1 MKRKIVYSMTLLL
14 IIGLV
19 TSFLIISRGR
29 ASQPIPSSSVNPE
42 LKSLVAAP
50 GRVEPI
56 SEEINLGADISGK
69 IKEVLVEEGDQI
81 KEGQVIAVLENDDYR
96 AQVSS
101 AEAML
106 KLKEAELRRIIN
118 GARNQERRGAWAE
131 VKEAQAVMKNAQADL
146 ERRRALYRK
155 GIIAREEVERTER
168 DYNVAKARYEAT
180 VEHHSLIDDEA
191 REEDRSK
198 AEADV
203 ALAKAEQDEAQA
215 ILEKT
220 IIRSPVTGVVLR
232 KHLNAGE
239 VVSNTSNITTPIVTV
254 ADNSTLRVRV
264 DVDETDVGKVEIDQ
278 KAYVTADAYGNE
290 KFWGRVVRIGQ
301 VLGKKSFQTDEPTER
316 VDTKVLETLIEL
328 DNVYKLPI
336 GLRVDTFIIV
346 NKEPGANLTQTSN
359 R

>member
-1 MKRKIVYSMTLLL
+1 MKRKIVYSTTLLL

-29 ASQPIPSSSVNPE
+29 ASQQSPTSSV
-42 LKSLVAAP
+42 KSGLNNLVAAP

-69 IKEVLVEEGDQI
+69 IKEVLVEEGDRV
-81 KEGQVIAVLENDDYR
+81 KKGQVVAILENENYQ

-101 AEAML
+101 AQAML

-131 VKEAQAVMKNAQADL
+131 VKEAEAVMKNARADL
-146 ERRRALYRK
+146 ERRRTLYRK
-155 GIIAREEVERTER
+155 GIIAREEVERAER
-168 DYNVAKARYEAT
+168 EYSVAKARYEAA
-180 VEHHSLIDDEA
+180 VEHHGLIDDEA

-203 ALAKAEQDEAQA
+203 ALAKARLDEARA

-232 KHLNAGE
+232 KHLNTGE
-239 VVSNTSNITTPIVTV
+239 VISNTSNITMPIVTV

-264 DVDETDVGKVEIDQ
+264 DVDETDVGKVQIGQ

-290 KFWGRVVRIGQ
+290 KFWGHVTRIGQ
-301 VLGKKSFQTDEPTER
+301 VLGKKNIRTDEPTER
-316 VDTKVLETLIEL
+316 VDTKILETLIEL
-328 DNVYKLPI
+328 GNAHKLPI
-336 GLRVDTFIIV
+336 GLRVDAFIV
-346 NKEPGANLTQTSN
+346 VAEPSN
-359 R
+359 QIKPMASK